1 MAEKNIIWADPEKC
15 TDCKLCMLAC
25 SIVNSGD
32 VNMINSRIEVI
43 DFSWKYNYP
52 VFCMQCEDC
61 LPISACPVEAIS
73 RDPKTHIIKID
84 YNKCFHCRTCVKVCP
99 FGAIGVGDQGYI
111 HKCEMCT
118 DIGYKEPQCVK
129 VCPHEAL
136 KVVSPDEEAYQKKKK
151 FVGEFAVLAYE
162 K

>member
-1 MAEKNIIWADPEKC
+1 MPEKNIIFADQENC

-25 SIVNSGD
+25 CIVNT
-32 VNMINSRIEVI
+32 NEINFLNSRIEI
-43 DFSWKYNYP
+43 IHYDWKSNYP
-52 VFCMQCEDC
+52 VFCMQCNDC
-61 LPISACPVEAIS
+61 PPIAACPVEAIS
-73 RDPKTHIIKID
+73 RDQKTNIIKID

-99 FGAIGVGDQGYI
+99 FGAIGVGDEGYI

-118 DIGYKEPQCVK
+118 DIGEKEPQCVV

-136 KVVSPDEEAYQKKKK
+136 KVVPADEEVYQKKKK
-151 FVGEFAVLAYE
+151 FIGEFAVLGYE

>member
-1 MAEKNIIWADPEKC
+1 MTDKKIIKADPEKC
-15 TDCKLCMLAC
+15 MNCKLCILAC
-25 SIVNSGD
+25 SIANSDEVNPL
-32 VNMINSRIEVI
+32 NSRIDI
-43 DFSWKYNYP
+43 IHYDWKYNYP
-52 VFCMQCEDC
+52 VYCFQCEDC

-99 FGAIGVGDQGYI
+99 FGAINVNDQGYI

-118 DIGYKEPQCVK
+118 DIGLKEPQCVA
-129 VCPHEAL
+129 VCPHDAL
-136 KVVSPDEEAYQKKKK
+136 KLVAADDEVYDKKRK
-151 FVGEFAVLAYE
+151 FIDKFAVIAYE